1 MKWRNFILLFWS
13 SIMNV
18 KLFSSLTAMAVVGA
32 LSINAFGVSLKK
44 VRVKGQLLDM
54 NCYSAHGLKG
64 RAHGR
69 TCGKNCLLSGAP
81 AGILVHGHAWTLD
94 ANPRPLAP
102 YVGMMIR
109 VTGRENARDHVLLP
123 MTIKVDVHG
132 KWKTIKLIPLFKPV
146 GKAS

>member
-1 MKWRNFILLFWS
+1 
-13 SIMNV
+13 MNLKV
-18 KLFSSLTAMAVVGA
+18 ISTLSAIVAVGA
-32 LSINAFGVSLKK
+32 MSMNSFGVSLKK
-44 VRVKGQLLDM
+44 VTVKGQLLDM

-69 TCGKNCLLSGAP
+69 TCGKDCLLSGAP

-123 MTIKVDVHG
+123 MMIKVDDHG
-132 KWKTIKLIPLFKPV
+132 KWKAIRLIPLFKPV
-146 GKAS
+146 E